1 MKQMKPN
8 KSTLHELSFL
18 KQGKRQGKKKTYTV
32 IIFAYR
38 KPDTTPAHF
47 KTMYESK
54 HIPLVQSITGSL
66 FPLSHTRRYLARAEC
81 SPQVGSDKS
90 TYPAAVLVGGQADF
104 DYDAIAEL
112 LFQDQAAFQAFF
124 AKVSEPANAQKLA
137 EDEDLFLDRS
147 RMRAVA
153 LDDTVVTTAHK

>member
-1 MKQMKPN
+1 MP
-8 KSTLHELSFL
+8 
-18 KQGKRQGKKKTYTV
+18 YTV

-38 KPDTTPAHF
+38 KPETTPAHF

-81 SPQVGSDKS
+81 SPQGDSDES

-112 LFQDQAAFQAFF
+112 LFQDQAAFFHAFF

-153 LDDTVVTTAHK
+153 LDDTVVTTARM